1 MSVANREKADCCGC
15 NACAEVCP
23 KNCIEMI
30 PDRKGFLYPQVNQA
44 ACIEC
49 GACEKA
55 CPFEKGNISLNVP
68 FTAYAAWNKD
78 REQYL
83 ASSSGGAAHV
93 FSSHI
98 IKQGGVVY
106 GCSSEGIHIRH
117 IRVEALSGLHKLQGS
132 KYVQSDVR
140 GLFNQVKNDLKAGK
154 PVLFIGTPCQVA
166 GLKNYIK
173 RIPEHLYL
181 VDLICHGV
189 PSQQM
194 LHEHITHMLGNCTAE
209 HLSFRKGVIFHI
221 EITSPCGTTYS
232 SEPHKDMYYRAF
244 LDGISYRKSSYHCP
258 FARKERISDITIGD
272 FWGIKDTASL
282 PLEISDGIS
291 VLLPSSEKGKALI
304 EAAKPNLSIYERSI
318 NEAVA
323 GNSQLRSPVK
333 YSLRVRIFNS
343 LYPLISLEKAAYICV
358 VDQKFRTLFKIINR
372 KIGK

>member
-209 HLSFRKGVIFHI
+209 YLSFRKGVIFHI

-244 LDGISYRKSSYHCP
+244 LDGISYRKSCYHCP

>member
-209 HLSFRKGVIFHI
+209 HLSFRKEAIFHI

-244 LDGISYRKSSYHCP
+244 LDGISYRKSCYHCP

>member
-1 MSVANREKADCCGC
+1 MSVANKKKKECCGC
-15 NACAEVCP
+15 NACAEICP
-23 KNCIEMI
+23 MHCIEMLN
-30 PDRKGFLYPQVNQA
+30 DSKGFLYPKVDTA
-44 ACIEC
+44 TCIDC
-49 GACEKA
+49 GACEKV
-55 CPFEKGNISLNVP
+55 CPFEGGNIALNSP
-68 FTAYAAWNKD
+68 LTAYAAWNKD

-83 ASSSGGAAHV
+83 ASSSGGVAYV
-93 FSSHI
+93 FSSYI

-106 GCSSEGIHIRH
+106 GCTSDGMQIRH
-117 IRVEALSGLHKLQGS
+117 IRVASLSELSKLQGS

-140 GLFNQVKNDLKAGK
+140 GLFDLVKADLKAKK

-194 LHEHITHMLGNCTAE
+194 LYEHINHVAAGHSVE
-209 HLSFRKGVIFHI
+209 QLSFRKGQLYHI

-232 SEPHKDMYYRAF
+232 AEPHKDMYYRAF
-244 LDGISYRKSSYHCP
+244 LDGISYRKSCYHCP

-282 PLEISDGIS
+282 PLEISGGIS

-323 GNSQLRSPVK
+323 GNNQLRSPVK